1 MKSYIDG
8 DVMFKRKRAN
18 SWPAIKV
25 KKSVR
30 VKRVNWPAIRPRK
43 SFRVAR
49 ESLNRK
55 ARVESIKTKIER
67 IDNTIKS
74 TWSTEDRMRD
84 ERRGLE
90 SMRGIQ
96 QQINWLFKERE
107 HAAEDLRILE
117 NPVKLSFGE
126 RLLLGKNKIQQ
137 AKRIE
142 RIAGKVRKRA
152 DKIGKIA
159 RVVDEG
165 EYRREL
171 KGSMLELGAQ
181 ARNLET
187 IAKYMKQVGELE
199 KMRAA
204 PSKHAK

>member
-1 MKSYIDG
+1 
-8 DVMFKRKRAN
+8 
-18 SWPAIKV
+18 
-25 KKSVR
+25 
-30 VKRVNWPAIRPRK
+30 
-43 SFRVAR
+43 
-49 ESLNRK
+49 
-55 ARVESIKTKIER
+55 
-67 IDNTIKS
+67 
-74 TWSTEDRMRD
+74 
-84 ERRGLE
+84 
-90 SMRGIQ
+90 
-96 QQINWLFKERE
+96 
-107 HAAEDLRILE
+107 
-117 NPVKLSFGE
+117 LSFGE

-142 RIAGKVRKRA
+142 KIAGKVRKRA

-165 EYRREL
+165 ESRREL